1 MSKKQFKMTPEERRT
16 RTFSDGFKIKK
27 VRELEARKVR
37 RRDLIRE
44 YEITQSTISR
54 WIEKFGS
61 MKNKKERVVV
71 ESESDTAELA
81 KLRKRLAELERTVG
95 QKQLLIDFQA
105 KMIEIAEETYG
116 VDIKKKFTDLPFDT
130 SPTTD

>member
-27 VRELEARKVR
+27 VRELEAKKVR

-116 VDIKKKFTDLPFDT
+116 VDIKKKFTDLPSDT